1 MYVDLG
7 QVEKEKFGETVTVV
21 QVKVVDVAERITCV
35 SPKRKKSFLQPRVSS
50 QRIRERE
57 REILTSSKSKNRNYL
72 NQVNYIL

>member
-1 MYVDLG
+1 MNLCCLFSPSRVYVDLG

-57 REILTSSKSKNRNYL
+57 RNSNEQQKQK
-72 NQVNYIL
+72 